1 SPRTGCCCC
10 TTISCKLLV
19 TVVIVIH
26 IVANCCAIF
35 IDVVF
40 NMTNWIDAIY
50 ALYMVILMSGLY
62 FIHSRSS
69 IPLYI
74 CAIFMTLWFV
84 FFLLMAAF
92 FAFSAFS
99 AAYAL
104 YNFESTTWNIGGLTW
119 RTGPSTDDFIAVV
132 VLDLLAMAL
141 CLMIAPVHFKTA
153 SSLVAIGRYNGDKI
167 GR

>member
-40 NMTNWIDAIY
+40 DMTNWIDAIC

-74 CAIFMTLWFV
+74 SAIIMVRFYY
-84 FFLLMAAF
+84 FFL
-92 FAFSAFS
+92 
-99 AAYAL
+99 
-104 YNFESTTWNIGGLTW
+104 I
-119 RTGPSTDDFIAVV
+119 
-132 VLDLLAMAL
+132 
-141 CLMIAPVHFKTA
+141 
-153 SSLVAIGRYNGDKI
+153 
-167 GR
+167 